1 MSQKTHK
8 IKNDPLDERGFMHLS
23 VIFIKKKKKH
33 VKNRT
38 PCANVMLSFKTS
50 VAFDVY
56 VKFCITILLPPQ

>member
-1 MSQKTHK
+1 MKEDSC
-8 IKNDPLDERGFMHLS
+8 IYLS
-23 VIFIKKKKKH
+23 FLLKKKKKH

>member
-1 MSQKTHK
+1 MKEDSC
-8 IKNDPLDERGFMHLS
+8 IYLS
-23 VIFIKKKKKH
+23 FLLKKKKH